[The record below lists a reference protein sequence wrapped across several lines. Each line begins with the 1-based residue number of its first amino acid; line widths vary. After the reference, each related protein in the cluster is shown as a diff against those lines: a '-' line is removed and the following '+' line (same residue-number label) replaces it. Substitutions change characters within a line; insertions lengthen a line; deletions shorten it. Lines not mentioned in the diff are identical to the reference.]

1 MKKEE
6 QQQSQEPGD
15 AKQLG
20 WRLSLS
26 WEGKPKSK
34 EEKQASSL
42 IWAGRFLILLSLA
55 VMLGVEVS
63 VIFGWLAAAIL
74 LTYTL
79 YVVICWRAVRA
90 GRASAAYLAAIAL
103 ALAVLFIWS
112 TVNRMLGG

>member
-1 MKKEE
+1 MEKEE
-6 QQQSQEPGD
+6 QQSQNAGD
-15 AKQLG
+15 AKKLG

-55 VMLGVEVS
+55 VMLGIEVS
-63 VIFGWLAAAIL
+63 VLFGWLATAIL

-79 YVVICWRAVRA
+79 YVVICWRTVRA

-112 TVNRMLGG
+112 TVSRMLGG

>member
-1 MKKEE
+1 MEKEAE
-6 QQQSQEPGD
+6 NSQDPGD
-15 AKQLG
+15 AKELG

-26 WEGKPKSK
+26 WKGKPKSK

-55 VMLGVEVS
+55 VMLGIEVS
-63 VIFGWLAAAIL
+63 VLFGWLAAAIL
-74 LTYTL
+74 LAYTL

-90 GRASAAYLAAIAL
+90 GRASAAYLALIAL

-112 TVNRMLGG
+112 TVSRMLGG

>member
-1 MKKEE
+1 MEKEE
-6 QQQSQEPGD
+6 QQSQNPGD
-15 AKQLG
+15 AKELG

-34 EEKQASSL
+34 EEKQAGSL

-55 VMLGVEVS
+55 VMLGIEVS
-63 VIFGWLAAAIL
+63 VLFGWLAAAIL
-74 LTYTL
+74 LAYTL

-103 ALAVLFIWS
+103 ALAALFIWS
-112 TVNRMLGG
+112 TVSRMLGG

>member
-1 MKKEE
+1 MEKEE
-6 QQQSQEPGD
+6 QQSQDPGD
-15 AKQLG
+15 AKELG

-55 VMLGVEVS
+55 VMLGIEVS
-63 VIFGWLAAAIL
+63 VLFGWLAAAIL
-74 LTYTL
+74 LAYTL

-103 ALAVLFIWS
+103 ALAALFIWS
-112 TVNRMLGG
+112 TVSRMLGG